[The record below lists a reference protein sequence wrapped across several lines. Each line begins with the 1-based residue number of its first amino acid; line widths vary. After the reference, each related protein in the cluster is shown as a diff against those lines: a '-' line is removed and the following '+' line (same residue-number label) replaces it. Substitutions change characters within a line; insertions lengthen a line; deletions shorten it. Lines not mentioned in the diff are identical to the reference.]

1 MGTLRASVGA
11 RGARRS
17 VARQSEER
25 IHPLSVAGGKER
37 ASDVLVGVVS
47 RHLSVSRTPARSSAY
62 SGRVS
67 TMPYPLLTGVWS
79 GTARMSV
86 GLDLRRRLM
95 RTFGSST
102 ACSAKPK
109 RSTT

>member
-1 MGTLRASVGA
+1 MLAVGTLRASVGA

-67 TMPYPLLTGVWS
+67 TMPYP
-79 GTARMSV
+79 
-86 GLDLRRRLM
+86 
-95 RTFGSST
+95 FGMALHLSRAVISQEGDHVVRPPP
-102 ACSAKPK
+102 AGDAM
-109 RSTT
+109 